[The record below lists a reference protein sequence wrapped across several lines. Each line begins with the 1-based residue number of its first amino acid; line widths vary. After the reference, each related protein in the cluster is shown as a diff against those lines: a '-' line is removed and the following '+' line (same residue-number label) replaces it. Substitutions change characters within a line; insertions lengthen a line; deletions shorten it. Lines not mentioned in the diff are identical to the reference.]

1 MLGGRVGQYVFDRV
15 QVEGGV
21 GWTHVK
27 RPQEIVESLFG
38 LSLEAEDLN
47 MLWFRS
53 GSDDSRVE
61 NNNIEFTL
69 GTAALF

>member
-1 MLGGRVGQYVFDRV
+1 MLGGRVGHYVFDRLH
-15 QVEGGV
+15 VEGGV

-27 RPQEIVESLFG
+27 RPQEIVESRFG